1 MAVCIRGLTVQMLTT
16 VIKACNTPVPLFP
29 DGLSLSVSLTWLVLS
44 TEPVFSTVLL
54 SAWAAI
60 PFPVLDSSIATDVY
74 GGCESNLY
82 PKNYICK
89 GLSFCEKYNS
99 GELYFEG

>member
-1 MAVCIRGLTVQMLTT
+1 MAVCIQGLTVLMLTT

-29 DGLSLSVSLTWLVLS
+29 DGLSLSVSLTWLMLS

-60 PFPVLDSSIATDVY
+60 SFTVLDSSIATDVY
-74 GGCESNLY
+74 GGCESKMY

-89 GLSFCEKYNS
+89 GLSFCKKYNS